1 MKPFSP
7 GSQIILL
14 IALLFSALYVVGP
27 LLFVLTLPLIGPDEI
42 EAIDMSNPT
51 LAYFSGFFGLFA
63 MFLVCFIMFLR
74 VTKQHY
80 KHIIHFSKWDVKT
93 LAVVLGLLLVSWF
106 LVDGLYLVN
115 KFLIELAPRTGFI
128 EMEAEFNE
136 KYEAWFS
143 KENRSMF
150 PIALFVFAVMP
161 AIVEELIFRGVLLK
175 KLQEVSNNNVHFS
188 VIVSAALFAAFH
200 MQAWNLLPMIG
211 MGVIFG
217 YVYVF
222 TKDIRYTMLMH
233 FLFNGVQIA
242 FMFYAPELVT

>member
-1 MKPFSP
+1 
-7 GSQIILL
+7 
-14 IALLFSALYVVGP
+14 
-27 LLFVLTLPLIGPDEI
+27 
-42 EAIDMSNPT
+42 
-51 LAYFSGFFGLFA
+51 
-63 MFLVCFIMFLR
+63 
-74 VTKQHY
+74 
-80 KHIIHFSKWDVKT
+80 
-93 LAVVLGLLLVSWF
+93 
-106 LVDGLYLVN
+106 
-115 KFLIELAPRTGFI
+115 
-128 EMEAEFNE
+128 
-136 KYEAWFS
+136 
-143 KENRSMF
+143 MF

-222 TKDIRYTMLMH
+222 TKDIRYTMIMH